1 MSSEQWLDE
10 VGREYLAQLQA
21 VEPQF
26 LIEIDVPDPK
36 LKDIF
41 TNLAKVAPYRWTPE
55 KSICLALAS
64 ASSAVVCTV

>member
-41 TNLAKVAPYRWTPE
+41 TNLAKVAP
-55 KSICLALAS
+55 
-64 ASSAVVCTV
+64 